1 MKSFEEILRN
11 DGVTAVLARL
21 GGNSLVERVPALAR
35 STCPLA
41 TDAAEVRE
49 LLSSPVFADNAAEL
63 ADRLGRDRGST
74 LGEAAGYLREMSGD
88 HTDRSAEL
96 WQKFGNWMLRGYD
109 QLLDEEGLARLRHLD
124 RKHTLVFLI
133 SHRSYLDGWTM
144 GPQLHALGFSPT
156 FVLGGSN
163 ANVFPLT
170 VVSRNSGVVWIR
182 RSTDGLPVYRF
193 ALRAYIE
200 QILRNRKNLWWSI
213 EGGRTRTGKLR
224 PPRFGLLKY
233 VVDAV
238 ASFDG
243 PEVLLVPV
251 SNVYDQLHEV
261 PTMTAEARGGV
272 KRPETALWF
281 ARYALNL
288 RTRMGRVYVDFGE
301 PVRLRDRLA
310 ELEAEGADRVVERV
324 ALDVSHRLN
333 RATPVTPTAA
343 VCVAML
349 AADRALS
356 LSEVLATVAPLA
368 DYLQRRGWPIAG
380 AATLT
385 DAMTIRRALQDLVS
399 SGVLTSYSGGEETVW
414 AIGPDQHLTAA
425 FYRNGAIHFLV
436 VRAIAELALLSM
448 AEGVSGA
455 EPAFAETL
463 RLRDLLKFE
472 FFFAG
477 RSEFRAELEAE
488 LVLIHPEA
496 TLDAAPDDAR
506 SWLQA
511 ARLRVAHLVLRP
523 YLDAYWL
530 VAHLLTALDDDEFDE
545 PRFLGECLR
554 VGRQWALQHRLAN
567 EESVTLEVF
576 RTALEL
582 ARHRAL
588 VTSDLPDLAKRRE
601 LFAEELRGFV
611 ASVAA
616 IAEMPRA

>member
-1 MKSFEEILRN
+1 MRAGGS
-11 DGVTAVLARL
+11 VL
-21 GGNSLVERVPALAR
+21 VQRVPALAGR
-35 STCPLA
+35 DRALP
-41 TDAAEVRE
+41 TDAEEVGQ
-49 LLSSPVFADNAAEL
+49 LLADDAFADGVGRLAEK
-63 ADRLGRDRGST
+63 LGRDEGSVRA
-74 LGEAAGYLREMSGD
+74 EAAGYLREMSGD
-88 HTDRSAEL
+88 HTDRSCEL

-144 GPQLHALGFSPT
+144 GPQLPALGFSPT

-163 ANVFPLT
+163 ANVFPIS

-224 PPRFGLLKY
+224 PPRYGLLKY

-238 ASFDG
+238 AASDG

-261 PTMTAEARGGV
+261 RSVTAEARGGV
-272 KRPETALWF
+272 KRPETAVWF
-281 ARYALNL
+281 ARYAANL
-288 RTRMGRVYVDFGE
+288 GQRMGRVYVDFGE
-301 PVRLRDRLA
+301 PLRLRERLA
-310 ELEAEGADRVVERV
+310 ELEAEGADRIVERV

-368 DYLQRRGWPIAG
+368 DYLSRRGWPIAG

-385 DAMTIRRALQDLVS
+385 DAMTVRRALQDLVS
-399 SGVLTSYSGGEETVW
+399 SGVLTSYSGGDETVW
-414 AIGPDQHLTAA
+414 AVGPDQHLTAA
-425 FYRNGAIHFLV
+425 FYRNGAIHTLV
-436 VRAIAELALLSM
+436 VRAIAELTLLSM
-448 AEGVSGA
+448 ADG
-455 EPAFAETL
+455 EPAGADEAAGEAL
-463 RLRDLLKFE
+463 RLRELLKFE
-472 FFFAG
+472 FFFSG
-477 RSEFRAELEAE
+477 RSEFRTEIEAE
-488 LVLIHPEA
+488 LALIHPDT
-496 TLDAAPDDAR
+496 TLDGGPEEALGWLR
-506 SWLQA
+506 S

-523 YLDAYWL
+523 YLEAYWL
-530 VAHLLTALDDDEFDE
+530 VAHQLAALDEEGFDE
-545 PRFLGECLR
+545 QRFLTDCLR
-554 VGRQWALQHRLAN
+554 VGRQWALQRRLAS
-567 EESVTLEVF
+567 EESVTLELF
-576 RTALEL
+576 RGALEL
-582 ARHRAL
+582 ARHRDLL
-588 VTSDLPDLAKRRE
+588 VSDDPNLPKRRNA
-601 LFAEELRGFV
+601 LAEELHAAV
-611 ASVAA
+611 AGTAA
-616 IAEMPRA
+616 IAEMERG

>member
-1 MKSFEEILRN
+1 VSRF
-11 DGVTAVLARL
+11 DGIVRAGGSVL
-21 GGNSLVERVPALAR
+21 VQRVPALAGR
-35 STCPLA
+35 DRALP
-41 TDAAEVRE
+41 TDAEEVGQ
-49 LLSSPVFADNAAEL
+49 LLADDAFADGVGRLAEK
-63 ADRLGRDRGST
+63 LGRDEGSVRA
-74 LGEAAGYLREMSGD
+74 EAAGYLREMSGD
-88 HTDRSAEL
+88 HTDRSCEL

-144 GPQLHALGFSPT
+144 GPQLPALGFSPT

-163 ANVFPLT
+163 ANVFPIS

-224 PPRFGLLKY
+224 PPRYGLLKY

-238 ASFDG
+238 AASDG

-261 PTMTAEARGGV
+261 RSVTAEARGGV
-272 KRPETALWF
+272 KRPETAVWF
-281 ARYALNL
+281 ARYAANL
-288 RTRMGRVYVDFGE
+288 GQRMGRVYVDFGE
-301 PVRLRDRLA
+301 PLRLRERLA
-310 ELEAEGADRVVERV
+310 ELEAEGADRIVERV

-368 DYLQRRGWPIAG
+368 DYLSRRGWPIAG

-385 DAMTIRRALQDLVS
+385 DAMTVRRALQDLVS
-399 SGVLTSYSGGEETVW
+399 SGVLTSYSGGDETVW
-414 AIGPDQHLTAA
+414 AVGPDQHLTAA
-425 FYRNGAIHFLV
+425 FYRNGAIHTLV
-436 VRAIAELALLSM
+436 VRAIAELTLLSM
-448 AEGVSGA
+448 ADG
-455 EPAFAETL
+455 EPAGADEAAGEAL
-463 RLRDLLKFE
+463 RLRELLKFE
-472 FFFAG
+472 FFFSG
-477 RSEFRAELEAE
+477 RSEFRTEIEAE
-488 LVLIHPEA
+488 LALIHPDT
-496 TLDAAPDDAR
+496 TLDGGPEEALGWLR
-506 SWLQA
+506 S

-523 YLDAYWL
+523 YLEAYWL
-530 VAHLLTALDDDEFDE
+530 VAHQLAALDEEGFDE
-545 PRFLGECLR
+545 QRFLTDCLR
-554 VGRQWALQHRLAN
+554 VGRQWALQRRLAS
-567 EESVTLEVF
+567 EESVTLELF
-576 RTALEL
+576 RGALEL
-582 ARHRAL
+582 ARHRDLL
-588 VTSDLPDLAKRRE
+588 VSDDPNLNKRRE
-601 LFAEELRGFV
+601 VLAEELRAAVTGT
-611 ASVAA
+611 AA
-616 IAEMPRA
+616 IAEMERA

>member
-1 MKSFEEILRN
+1 MSRF
-11 DGVTAVLARL
+11 DGIVRAGGSVL
-21 GGNSLVERVPALAR
+21 VQRVPALAGR
-35 STCPLA
+35 DRALP
-41 TDAAEVRE
+41 TDAEEVGQ
-49 LLSSPVFADNAAEL
+49 LLADDAFADGVGRLAEK
-63 ADRLGRDRGST
+63 LGRDEGSVRA
-74 LGEAAGYLREMSGD
+74 EAAGYLREMSGD
-88 HTDRSAEL
+88 HTDRSCEL

-144 GPQLHALGFSPT
+144 GPQLPALGFSPT

-163 ANVFPLT
+163 ANVFPIS

-224 PPRFGLLKY
+224 PPRYGLLKY

-238 ASFDG
+238 AASDG

-261 PTMTAEARGGV
+261 RSVTAEARGGV
-272 KRPETALWF
+272 KRPETAVWF
-281 ARYALNL
+281 ARYAANL
-288 RTRMGRVYVDFGE
+288 GQRMGRVYVDFGE
-301 PVRLRDRLA
+301 PLRLRERLA
-310 ELEAEGADRVVERV
+310 ELEAEGADRIVERV

-368 DYLQRRGWPIAG
+368 DYLSRRGWPIAG

-385 DAMTIRRALQDLVS
+385 DAMTVRRALQDLVS
-399 SGVLTSYSGGEETVW
+399 SGVLTSYSGGDETVW
-414 AIGPDQHLTAA
+414 AVGPDQHLTAA
-425 FYRNGAIHFLV
+425 FYRNGAIHTLV
-436 VRAIAELALLSM
+436 VRAIAELTLLSM
-448 AEGVSGA
+448 ADG
-455 EPAFAETL
+455 EPAGADEAAGEAL
-463 RLRDLLKFE
+463 RLRELLKFE
-472 FFFAG
+472 FFFSG
-477 RSEFRAELEAE
+477 RSEFRTEIEAE
-488 LVLIHPEA
+488 LALIHPDTTLAGGPEEA
-496 TLDAAPDDAR
+496 LGWLR
-506 SWLQA
+506 S

-523 YLDAYWL
+523 YLEAYWL
-530 VAHLLTALDDDEFDE
+530 VAHQLAALGDEEFDE
-545 PRFLGECLR
+545 ARFLTDCLR
-554 VGRQWALQHRLAN
+554 VGRQWALQRRLAS
-567 EESVTLEVF
+567 EESVTLELF
-576 RTALEL
+576 RGALEL
-582 ARHRAL
+582 ARHRDLL
-588 VTSDLPDLAKRRE
+588 VSDDPNLNKRRE
-601 LFAEELRGFV
+601 VLAEELRAAVTGT
-611 ASVAA
+611 AA
-616 IAEMPRA
+616 IAEMERA

>member
-1 MKSFEEILRN
+1 MSRF
-11 DGVTAVLARL
+11 DGIVRAGGSVL
-21 GGNSLVERVPALAR
+21 VQRVPALAGR
-35 STCPLA
+35 DRALP
-41 TDAAEVRE
+41 TDAEEVGQ
-49 LLSSPVFADNAAEL
+49 LLADDAFADGVGRLAEK
-63 ADRLGRDRGST
+63 LGRDEGSVRA
-74 LGEAAGYLREMSGD
+74 EAAGYLREMSGD
-88 HTDRSAEL
+88 HTDRSCEL

-144 GPQLHALGFSPT
+144 GPQLPALGFSPT

-163 ANVFPLT
+163 ANVFPIS

-224 PPRFGLLKY
+224 PPRYGLLKY

-238 ASFDG
+238 AASDG

-261 PTMTAEARGGV
+261 RSVTAEARGGV
-272 KRPETALWF
+272 KRPETAVWF
-281 ARYALNL
+281 ARYAANL
-288 RTRMGRVYVDFGE
+288 GQRMGRVYVDFGE
-301 PVRLRDRLA
+301 PLRLRERLA
-310 ELEAEGADRVVERV
+310 ELEAEGADRIVERV

-368 DYLQRRGWPIAG
+368 DYLSRRGWPIAG

-385 DAMTIRRALQDLVS
+385 DAMTVRRALQDLVS
-399 SGVLTSYSGGEETVW
+399 SGVLTSYSGGDETVW
-414 AIGPDQHLTAA
+414 AVGPDQHLTAA
-425 FYRNGAIHFLV
+425 FYRNGAIHTLV
-436 VRAIAELALLSM
+436 VRAIAELTLLSM
-448 AEGVSGA
+448 ADG
-455 EPAFAETL
+455 EPAGADEAAGEAL
-463 RLRDLLKFE
+463 RLRELLKFE
-472 FFFAG
+472 FFFSG
-477 RSEFRAELEAE
+477 RSEFRTEIEAE
-488 LVLIHPEA
+488 LALIHPDT
-496 TLDAAPDDAR
+496 TLDGGPEEASRWLR
-506 SWLQA
+506 S

-523 YLDAYWL
+523 YLEAYWL
-530 VAHLLTALDDDEFDE
+530 VAHQLAALGDEGVDE
-545 PRFLGECLR
+545 QRFLTDCLR
-554 VGRQWALQHRLAN
+554 VGRQWALQRRLAS
-567 EESVTLEVF
+567 EESVTLELF
-576 RTALEL
+576 RGALEL
-582 ARHRAL
+582 ARHRDLL
-588 VTSDLPDLAKRRE
+588 VSDDPNLNKRRE
-601 LFAEELRGFV
+601 VLAEELRAAVTGT
-611 ASVAA
+611 AA
-616 IAEMPRA
+616 IAEMERA

>member
-1 MKSFEEILRN
+1 MSRF
-11 DGVTAVLARL
+11 DGIVRAGGSVL
-21 GGNSLVERVPALAR
+21 VQRVPALAGR
-35 STCPLA
+35 DRALP
-41 TDAAEVRE
+41 TDAEEVGQ
-49 LLSSPVFADNAAEL
+49 LLADDAFADGVGRLAEK
-63 ADRLGRDRGST
+63 LGRDEGSVRA
-74 LGEAAGYLREMSGD
+74 EAAGYLREMSGD
-88 HTDRSAEL
+88 HTDRSCEL

-144 GPQLHALGFSPT
+144 GPQLPALGFSPT

-163 ANVFPLT
+163 ANVFPIS

-224 PPRFGLLKY
+224 PPRYGLLKY

-238 ASFDG
+238 AASDG

-261 PTMTAEARGGV
+261 RSVTAEARGGV
-272 KRPETALWF
+272 KRPETAVWF
-281 ARYALNL
+281 ARYAANL
-288 RTRMGRVYVDFGE
+288 GQRMGRVYVDFGE
-301 PVRLRDRLA
+301 PLRLRERLA
-310 ELEAEGADRVVERV
+310 ELEAEGADRIVERV

-368 DYLQRRGWPIAG
+368 DYLSRRGWPIAG

-385 DAMTIRRALQDLVS
+385 DAMTVRRALQDLVS
-399 SGVLTSYSGGEETVW
+399 SGVLTSYSGGDETVW
-414 AIGPDQHLTAA
+414 AVGPDQHLTAA
-425 FYRNGAIHFLV
+425 FYRNGAIHTLV
-436 VRAIAELALLSM
+436 VRAIAELTLLSM
-448 AEGVSGA
+448 ADG
-455 EPAFAETL
+455 EPAGADEAAGEAL
-463 RLRDLLKFE
+463 RLRELLKFE
-472 FFFAG
+472 FFFSG
-477 RSEFRAELEAE
+477 RSEFRTEIEAE
-488 LVLIHPEA
+488 LALIHPDT
-496 TLDAAPDDAR
+496 TLDGGPEEALGWLR
-506 SWLQA
+506 S

-523 YLDAYWL
+523 YLEAYWL
-530 VAHLLTALDDDEFDE
+530 VAHQLAALDEEGFDE
-545 PRFLGECLR
+545 QRFLTDCLR
-554 VGRQWALQHRLAN
+554 VGRQWALQRRLAS
-567 EESVTLEVF
+567 EESVTLELF
-576 RTALEL
+576 RGALEL
-582 ARHRAL
+582 ARHRDLL
-588 VTSDLPDLAKRRE
+588 VSDDPNLNKRRE
-601 LFAEELRGFV
+601 VLAEELRAAVTGT
-611 ASVAA
+611 AA
-616 IAEMPRA
+616 IAEMERA

>member
-1 MKSFEEILRN
+1 
-11 DGVTAVLARL
+11 DGIVRAGGSVL
-21 GGNSLVERVPALAR
+21 VQRVPALAGR
-35 STCPLA
+35 DRALP
-41 TDAAEVRE
+41 TDAEEVGQ
-49 LLSSPVFADNAAEL
+49 LLADDAFADGVGRLAEK
-63 ADRLGRDRGST
+63 LGRDEGSVRA
-74 LGEAAGYLREMSGD
+74 EAAGYLREMSGD
-88 HTDRSAEL
+88 HTDRSCEL

-144 GPQLHALGFSPT
+144 GPQLPALGFSPT

-163 ANVFPLT
+163 ANVFPIS

-224 PPRFGLLKY
+224 PPRYGLLKY

-238 ASFDG
+238 AASDG

-261 PTMTAEARGGV
+261 RSVTAEARGGV
-272 KRPETALWF
+272 KRPETAVWF
-281 ARYALNL
+281 ARYAANL
-288 RTRMGRVYVDFGE
+288 GQRMGRVYVDFGE
-301 PVRLRDRLA
+301 PLRLRERLA
-310 ELEAEGADRVVERV
+310 ELEAEGADRIVERV

-368 DYLQRRGWPIAG
+368 DYLSRRGWPIAG

-385 DAMTIRRALQDLVS
+385 DAMTVRRALQDLVS
-399 SGVLTSYSGGEETVW
+399 SGVLTSYSGGDETVW
-414 AIGPDQHLTAA
+414 AVGPDQHLTAA
-425 FYRNGAIHFLV
+425 FYRNGAIHTLV
-436 VRAIAELALLSM
+436 VRAIAELTLLSM
-448 AEGVSGA
+448 ADG
-455 EPAFAETL
+455 EPAGADEAAGEAL
-463 RLRDLLKFE
+463 RLRELLKFE
-472 FFFAG
+472 FFFSG
-477 RSEFRAELEAE
+477 RSEFRTEIEAE
-488 LVLIHPEA
+488 LALIHPDT
-496 TLDAAPDDAR
+496 TLDGGPEEALGWLR
-506 SWLQA
+506 S

-523 YLDAYWL
+523 YLEAYWL
-530 VAHLLTALDDDEFDE
+530 VAHQLAALDEEGFDE
-545 PRFLGECLR
+545 QRFLTDCLR
-554 VGRQWALQHRLAN
+554 VGRQWALQRRLAS
-567 EESVTLEVF
+567 EESVTLELF
-576 RTALEL
+576 RGALEL
-582 ARHRAL
+582 ARHRDLL
-588 VTSDLPDLAKRRE
+588 VSDDPNLNKRRE
-601 LFAEELRGFV
+601 VLAEELRAAVTGT
-611 ASVAA
+611 AA
-616 IAEMPRA
+616 IAEMERA